1 MRKGEVNGE
10 NNCKKGRIKAK
21 RPRWESKNDVS
32 REGEK
37 ISFSEG
43 GGE

>member
-1 MRKGEVNGE
+1 VESRGILIQKATIGVE
-10 NNCKKGRIKAK
+10 NY
-21 RPRWESKNDVS
+21 VL